1 MSGLETLVSD
11 VGEGSG
17 GSTEAK
23 LGRQTARPHPGSLQ
37 IGAITGFCPL
47 LGSFLSLIFPDLLRA
62 CLLAYSRSF
71 KLKINIY
78 QQTHSAL
85 SVASADRILGCKAS
99 PSGFGSMAFYL
110 QPPAVCWKS
119 LVCCHSD
126 TGSLYD
132 AISCLSLSLS
142 PSLSLS
148 KKFLEPSLCPSVLKI
163 HNDETDLLVWV
174 CFIHQNGRFP
184 ETWARMS
191 TVLGTPL

>member
-23 LGRQTARPHPGSLQ
+23 LGRQTALPHPGSLQ

-47 LGSFLSLIFPDLLRA
+47 LGSFLSLSFPDLLRA

-71 KLKINIY
+71 KLEIDIY
-78 QQTHSAL
+78 QQTHSAP
-85 SVASADRILGCKAS
+85 SMASADRILGCKAS
-99 PSGFGSMAFYL
+99 PYGFGSMAFYL
-110 QPPAVCWKS
+110 QPPALCWKS
-119 LVCCHSD
+119 IVCCHSD

-142 PSLSLS
+142 LAFPFQEVFRIFSLSQCS
-148 KKFLEPSLCPSVLKI
+148 KNSQ
-163 HNDETDLLVWV
+163 W
-174 CFIHQNGRFP
+174 
-184 ETWARMS
+184 
-191 TVLGTPL
+191 